1 MRTNQQRSKLLRLQ
15 PAPGCRR
22 FLPAGAMRRR
32 IPAALLALACVCGAS
47 WVTAQPERPVPRLFT
62 IDAVRPPV
70 VPETGYLEMGSDSA
84 GRSPDGSTLT
94 VDSRSLV
101 LNGAPWLPVMGE
113 FHFSRC
119 PRKYWEEEL
128 LKMKAGGVRI
138 VSTYVFWIHHEEIEG
153 RFDWSGQRDLRAF
166 VALCGR
172 LGLYAY
178 PRIGPWAHGEARN
191 GGFPDWL
198 MAKGPTRVGDSTFLS
213 AVRVLYGE
221 IGRQLKGLLWKEGG
235 PVIGIQIENEYS
247 NRAPNGGDGYLMA
260 LKRMAMDAGM
270 DVPLYTIT
278 GWDNAVIPPR
288 AFVPVYGGYPDE
300 AWSGSTGELPP
311 DPQGVFQFHVGTP
324 VGTAGIMQGPGAAAV
339 QAILAH
345 FPKFTAELGGGME
358 DTYHRRVVIAP
369 DEVAAMAVSALG
381 SGVNLL
387 GYYMF
392 HGGTN
397 PEGRRTTLEES
408 QATGYPNDLPVKSYD
423 FQAPLGEAGQMTAAF
438 RALKSVH
445 LFLHDFGGDLAAMT
459 AVAPDIVPSGP
470 RDTTTLR
477 VAARIRGDNGFL
489 FFNNY
494 LRHHPIPEQKGVQV
508 RLNLPSG
515 ALAVPDRPCTVPS
528 QSFFIWPV
536 NLDLQGARLRYA
548 TAQPVARVSGAGGEY
563 YFFTAVPF
571 PRADFVFDAST
582 VRAIRAGSGRPAT
595 GEGEKAVRGVVPSR
609 SDAMVVTT
617 GTGKEVH
624 IVLLSSRDTRNL
636 WKARLYGR
644 DQVLISAADLFWNGD
659 TIHCRSREPGSMAIS
674 VFPDFRDGARLPTAL
689 RARRGDGIFTRYA
702 VPVAPV
708 HCDVRIT
715 GVRAPGVVPP
725 VATGPYYDWRKC
737 AVAQAPDDSMFGRAG
752 LWRLTVS
759 RTLPPGVCDLY
770 LRIAYTGDIARLSE
784 GDRLLED
791 DYFNGKPWEIGLSR
805 IDRDTD
811 GTTLDL
817 RILPLRRDA
826 PVYLQEDMRPQ
837 FNDAVQAAAIR
848 SVALTP
854 EYEVKLPVGK
864 RDAAR
869 AGGVILGGDISF
881 VAAPGRGRYAR
892 LPAYQDRGTPGDE
905 AGILM
910 KHGWKAFRL
919 RVFVSPVREAPDNS
933 LARTIPLARRIK
945 SSGGLL
951 CIDLHFSDTWA
962 DPQHQEIPVAWRGLA
977 LGALERRVERHAAD
991 VIRALKNAGAMPDW
1005 VQIGNEITRGTLWP
1019 VAQVQIPGSHRYN
1032 PPEPYDENVQWD
1044 HLTRILKAG
1053 IRGVKS
1059 ASGASRP
1066 LILIHIDQGGNWPV
1080 TRWFFDHLESAG
1092 VDFDMIAESFYPEWH
1107 HGTLE
1112 GLRSTMIRCAHRY
1125 GRDFLVA
1132 ETGYD
1137 SSRVGHNEDMLWP
1150 VTPAGRLQFMAD
1162 LIGTVRDAPGG
1173 AGVLYWAPERGVW
1186 NEDGTPGPSVFVLD
1200 SLASLVGGPQSHV
1213 PWASRP

>member
-1 MRTNQQRSKLLRLQ
+1 MRSNQRRSNLLRLQ
-15 PAPGCRR
+15 PASGCRR
-22 FLPAGAMRRR
+22 LVPAGAIFRRR
-32 IPAALLALACVCGAS
+32 IIAALLALAFVCGARC
-47 WVTAQPERPVPRLFT
+47 VTAQPASRLFT
-62 IDAVRPPV
+62 IDAVRSPGT
-70 VPETGYLEMGSDSA
+70 PETGYLEMGSDSA
-84 GRSPDGSTLT
+84 GRSPDGSTLA
-94 VDSRSLV
+94 VDSRSLI
-101 LNGAPWLPVMGE
+101 LDGTPWLPVMGE

-119 PRKYWEEEL
+119 PRRYWEEEL
-128 LKMKAGGVRI
+128 LKIKAGGVRI

-153 RFDWSGQRDLRAF
+153 RFDWSGRRDLRAF

-172 LGLYAY
+172 LGLYVY

-198 MAKGPTRVGDSTFLS
+198 MAKGPTRVDDSTFLS
-213 AVRVLYGE
+213 SVRVLYNE
-221 IGRQLKGLLWKEGG
+221 IGRQLKGFLWKEGG
-235 PVIGIQIENEYS
+235 PVVGIQIENEYS
-247 NRAPNGGDGYLMA
+247 NRARNGGDGYLMA
-260 LKRMAMDAGM
+260 LKRMAVDAGM

-324 VGTAGIMQGPGAAAV
+324 VGTAGVMQGPGAAAEET
-339 QAILAH
+339 ALAH
-345 FPKFTAELGGGME
+345 YPKFTAELGGGME

-369 DEVAAMAVSALG
+369 DDIAAMAVSALG

-397 PEGRRTTLEES
+397 PEGRLTTLQES
-408 QATGYPNDLPVKSYD
+408 QATGYPNDVPVKSYD
-423 FQAPLGEAGQMTAAF
+423 FEAPIGEAGQMTATF
-438 RALKSVH
+438 RALKPIHQFV
-445 LFLHDFGGDLAAMT
+445 HDFGGDLATMT

-477 VAARIRGDNGFL
+477 VCARVRGDSGFL

-494 LRHHPIPEQKGVQV
+494 VRHHPIPEQEGVQV
-508 RLNLPSG
+508 RLKLPSG
-515 ALAVPDRPCTVPS
+515 VIAVPDRQCTVPS

-536 NLDLQGARLRYA
+536 NLDLHGARLRYA
-548 TAQPVARVSGAGGEY
+548 TAQPVARVSGARGEY

-571 PRADFVFDAST
+571 SSADFVFDAST
-582 VRAIRAGSGRPAT
+582 VGAIRGRSGRLAS
-595 GEGEKAVRGVVPSR
+595 GEGRTAVRGVIPSR

-617 GTGKEVH
+617 GSGEEVH
-624 IVLLSSRDTRNL
+624 IVLLSSTDARNL

-644 DQVLISAADLFWNGD
+644 DHVLISAADLFWTAD
-659 TIHCRSREPGSMAIS
+659 TIHCRSRDPKLMALS
-674 VFPDFRDGARLPTAL
+674 VFPDFSESPPPGLAS
-689 RARRGDGIFTRYA
+689 RARRGDGIFRRYTA
-702 VPVAPV
+702 SVVPRR
-708 HCDVRIT
+708 CDVSVT
-715 GVRAPGVVPP
+715 EVRPPGVVPP

-737 AVAQAPDDSMFGRAG
+737 AVAQAPDDSMFSRAG
-752 LWRLTVS
+752 LWRLSVP

-770 LRIAYTGDIARLSE
+770 LRVAYAGDIGRLSE

-791 DYFNGKPWEIGLSR
+791 DYFNGTTWEIGLNR
-805 IDRDTD
+805 LDRDTG

-826 PVYLQEDMRPQ
+826 PVYLQGDLRPEFHNAAQ
-837 FNDAVQAAAIR
+837 VAAIR
-848 SVALTP
+848 SVALSP
-854 EYEVKLPVGK
+854 EYEVALPVGK
-864 RDAAR
+864 REAGRAR
-869 AGGVILGGDISF
+869 NMILGADISF
-881 VAAPGRGRYAR
+881 AAAPGRGRFAR
-892 LPAYQDRGTPGDE
+892 QPAYQDQGTPGDE
-905 AGILM
+905 PGILM

-933 LARTIPLARRIK
+933 LERTIPLARRIK
-945 SSGGLL
+945 SLGGLL

-962 DPQHQEIPVAWRGLA
+962 DPQHQEIPVAWRGLHVD
-977 LGALERRVERHAAD
+977 ALEKRVETHAAD
-991 VIRALKNAGAMPDW
+991 VIRTLKNAGAMPDW

-1019 VAQVQIPGSHRYN
+1019 VAQLQFPGSHRYN
-1032 PPEPYDENVQWD
+1032 PPEPYNESMQWD

-1053 IRGVKS
+1053 IRGVNS

-1066 LILIHIDQGGNWPV
+1066 LILIHIDQGANWPV

-1112 GLRSTMIRCAHRY
+1112 GLRSTMIRCADRY

-1137 SSRVGHNEDMLWP
+1137 SSRVASNEDMLWP
-1150 VTPAGRLQFMAD
+1150 VTPGGRLQFIAD
-1162 LIGTVRDAPGG
+1162 LIGTVRNVPGG
-1173 AGVLYWAPERGVW
+1173 AGVMYWAPERGVW
-1186 NEDGTPGPSVFVLD
+1186 NEDGTPGASVFVLD
-1200 SLASLVGGPQSHV
+1200 SLAALVGGPVSHV
-1213 PWASRP
+1213 PWACRP